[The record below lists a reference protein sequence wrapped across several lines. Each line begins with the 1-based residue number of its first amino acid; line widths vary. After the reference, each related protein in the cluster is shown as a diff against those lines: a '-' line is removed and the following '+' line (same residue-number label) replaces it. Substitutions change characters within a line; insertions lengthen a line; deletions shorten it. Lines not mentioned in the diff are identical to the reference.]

1 MCATSPW
8 GAEPHRSAGMLD
20 RLFDMAPE
28 VLGVTDLGGVF
39 LIVNAAVREHLG
51 VEPEKLEGETL
62 SSFVVAGDEGI
73 ARHLFRSLSKERP
86 TSSVVLR
93 FQVGDELRRVRW
105 SARIDPDDELCHVV
119 AWDVTEK
126 QRAQALQQAA
136 IEASPTA
143 LLMVDED
150 GTIVLANT
158 AAEKLLRYGKEALV
172 GSSVDR
178 LVPDSARGR
187 HPKLRSG
194 FQAYPTPRPIGH
206 GRDLSVIRSDGEV
219 VSVEIGL
226 NPVTLD
232 GAFLAVVS
240 LVDITE
246 RNRSRDRI
254 QGLAQ
259 KLREANEGLEK
270 LAVTDALT
278 GLWNRRKF
286 FEEAQRLLGVLQE
299 TGGPCSLLILDL
311 DDFKGLND
319 TFGHPAGDEVL
330 KQVAQLMK
338 ETRQSADIVARL
350 GGEEFIVMMPG
361 AEAVGA
367 VRVAERLRASIEGHP
382 WQLRALTASVGVAT
396 LRDPGKRGTPTSA
409 LISGM
414 LRAADL
420 ALYASKEGGRNRVTH
435 ADSIA
440 DEADEE

>member
-1 MCATSPW
+1 MCATSSR
-8 GAEPHRSAGMLD
+8 GAERRRSAGALD
-20 RLFDMAPE
+20 RLFARAPEILAVTDVEGVFVVVNPAVRDRIGLEIEE
-28 VLGVTDLGGVF
+28 VLGRSL
-39 LIVNAAVREHLG
+39 AALV
-51 VEPEKLEGETL
+51 VPE
-62 SSFVVAGDEGI
+62 DEGI
-73 ARHLFRSLSKERP
+73 ARHLFRSLSEGRP
-86 TSSVVLR
+86 ESSAVLR
-93 FQVGDELRRVRW
+93 FQVGEELRRVRW
-105 SARIDPDDELCHVV
+105 SVRIDPEDPLCHVV

-126 QRAQALQQAA
+126 QRAQALQHAA

-143 LLMVDED
+143 LLMVDQE
-150 GTIVLANT
+150 GTIVLANN
-158 AAEKLLRYGKEALV
+158 AAEKLLRYGKESLV
-172 GSSVDR
+172 GRSVDL
-178 LVPDSARGR
+178 LVPEGARGR
-187 HPKLRSG
+187 HPKLRAG

-206 GRDLSVIRSDGEV
+206 GRDLSVVRSDGEV
-219 VSVEIGL
+219 VAVEIGL

-232 GAFLAVVS
+232 GVFLAVVS

-246 RNRSRDRI
+246 RNRSRQRI

-270 LAVTDALT
+270 LAVTDGLT

-299 TGGPCSLLILDL
+299 TGGPCSLLIVDL

-330 KQVAQLMK
+330 KQIATLMK

-367 VRVAERLRASIEGHP
+367 VRVAERLRSSIEAYP
-382 WQLRALTASVGVAT
+382 WQLRPLTASVGVAT
-396 LRDPGKRGTPTSA
+396 LRDPGKRGTSTSA
-409 LISGM
+409 LVSGL

-420 ALYASKEGGRNRVTH
+420 ALYSSKEGGRNRVTH
-435 ADSIA
+435 TDSIVDDA
-440 DEADEE
+440 AGE